1 MSESKFCSLLT
12 RQSSE
17 PLAGTAPFAKHF
29 VFITWPKK
37 YWQYEALDSKGGFP
51 EGLKEWMKAQSEI
64 SGKVSIRLVSRKEL
78 CNESADLFI
87 YPEKKPAFVQKKI
100 DKAVAK
106 SIILSKKDFSIAKAA
121 LESVDK
127 KKWQTAIKLSKKAK
141 DKMVFKLVYWL
152 YLKEP
157 MNNASFY
164 DYLTFINNNPN
175 YPRIN
180 RLKYLA
186 EHKIYLNTVPPS
198 VVMKWFD
205 GKEPLS
211 DYGKIKLGE
220 AYILVAYLT
229 TNLIASV
236 YVIARQ
242 WDGLRF
248 LKFQQPDK
256 IKELVHFGKY
266 SMGTL
271 IGSSLLKSA
280 DTFIIGLSPV
290 MGATAIA
297 MYAIPLKLTD
307 LLGIPL
313 RSLTM
318 TAYPKLSRKVIQQD
332 LESARKTFYA
342 YSGAITLAFIPI
354 ALVSFIF
361 AEELILFLGG
371 SAYRVHLEELTLI
384 FRVFTVYTILLPID
398 RFTGVML
405 DSANQPRLNMR
416 KVIVMTLANI
426 VMNLI
431 AVFAFESLL
440 LVAVGTVLFTLL
452 GMGLGFYYLHRV
464 MQIKPTHILPESIH
478 FFKNLNSFL
487 VR

>member
-1 MSESKFCSLLT
+1 MQSKWQHLVREKNFSSLFANMSIAGLGLLSFMLLT
-12 RQSSE
+12 RQ
-17 PLAGTAPFAKHF
+17 
-29 VFITWPKK
+29 
-37 YWQYEALDSKGGFP
+37 LDQAAFGQ
-51 EGLKEWMKAQSEI
+51 W
-64 SGKVSIRLVSRKEL
+64 V
-78 CNESADLFI
+78 LFI
-87 YPEKKPAFVQKKI
+87 ALASFVDLLRFGLTNTAAVRLLSNAGKKQVKVILGSSYQINLVLWGLISVICFSLFLLVDFAETSGYGLFFTWYPVLALFN
-100 DKAVAK
+100 
-106 SIILSKKDFSIAKAA
+106 LS
-121 LESVDK
+121 
-127 KKWQTAIKLSKKAK
+127 W
-141 DKMVFKLVYWL
+141 
-152 YLKEP
+152 
-157 MNNASFY
+157 NNACALFQAEQNFMRMFWVKFSNTGLFTAFLALNYFY
-164 DYLTFINNNPN
+164 L
-175 YPRIN
+175 
-180 RLKYLA
+180 
-186 EHKIYLNTVPPS
+186 H
-198 VVMKWFD
+198 
-205 GKEPLS
+205 
-211 DYGKIKLGE
+211 LGE
-220 AYILVAYLT
+220 AYILAAYLT

-318 TAYPKLSRKVIQQD
+318 TAYPKLSRKVIQQE

-384 FRVFTVYTILLPID
+384 FRIFTVYTILLPID

-452 GMGLGFYYLHRV
+452 GMSLGFYYLHRV

>member
-1 MSESKFCSLLT
+1 MRSNWQHLVREKNFSSLFANMSIAGLGLLSFMLLT
-12 RQSSE
+12 RQ
-17 PLAGTAPFAKHF
+17 
-29 VFITWPKK
+29 
-37 YWQYEALDSKGGFP
+37 LDQAAFGQ
-51 EGLKEWMKAQSEI
+51 W
-64 SGKVSIRLVSRKEL
+64 V
-78 CNESADLFI
+78 LFI
-87 YPEKKPAFVQKKI
+87 ALASFVDLLRFGLTNTAAVRLLSNAGKKQVKVILGSSYRINLVLWSLISVICFAIFLLVDFAETSGYGLFFTWYPVLALFN
-100 DKAVAK
+100 
-106 SIILSKKDFSIAKAA
+106 LS
-121 LESVDK
+121 
-127 KKWQTAIKLSKKAK
+127 W
-141 DKMVFKLVYWL
+141 
-152 YLKEP
+152 
-157 MNNASFY
+157 NNACALFQAEQNFMRMFWVKFSNTGLFTAFLALNYFY
-164 DYLTFINNNPN
+164 L
-175 YPRIN
+175 
-180 RLKYLA
+180 
-186 EHKIYLNTVPPS
+186 H
-198 VVMKWFD
+198 
-205 GKEPLS
+205 
-211 DYGKIKLGE
+211 LGE

-248 LKFQQPDK
+248 LKFQQSDK
-256 IKELVHFGKY
+256 VKELVHFGKY

-384 FRVFTVYTILLPID
+384 FRIFTVYTILLPID